1 MDREEMENARI
12 AGPVH
17 GIGLDNED
25 GHVRITT
32 MENFRLLGGSEET
45 HGQMQEGAI
54 RVNEKLR
61 SQERRVTDLTVRQ
74 FVDLAGEVGM
84 LPERPKPDSG
94 SDD

>member
-1 MDREEMENARI
+1 MDREEMEKARI

-45 HGQMQEGAI
+45 HGRMQEGAI

-61 SQERRVTDLTVRQ
+61 SQDRRVTDLTVRQ